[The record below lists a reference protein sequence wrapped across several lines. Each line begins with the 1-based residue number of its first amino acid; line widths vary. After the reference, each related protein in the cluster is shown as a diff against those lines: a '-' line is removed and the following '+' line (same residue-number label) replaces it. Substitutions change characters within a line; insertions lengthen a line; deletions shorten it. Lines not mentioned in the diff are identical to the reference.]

1 MLNSSLVDDYVNWL
15 RKQYR
20 VNNLGDTEEIVTPF
34 TNSIG
39 DNITI
44 YVSSNPDNSI
54 TLTDD
59 FDTLGDL
66 EMMGINL
73 AVSTREKYLKNV
85 LKDYGVQCV
94 DKELFITGSKADFPK
109 MKQRLVE
116 AIIHIDDIFMTRK
129 ENITNIFKE
138 EVYDY
143 FDKNDFG
150 GLKTYRPYGA
160 SGNDYVVDYT
170 IPQKTNR
177 PFRFINFTNT
187 SSFSNIATAGATYGD
202 ISNGQEYSLK
212 NSEFIII
219 YNSKQANPSDKSI
232 NIANQYNLRLIP
244 WDDKK
249 QILTLR

>member
-15 RKQYR
+15 RKQYH
-20 VNNLGDTEEIVTPF
+20 VNKLGNSEEIITPF

-44 YVSSNPDNSI
+44 YVSPNPDGSI

-73 AVSTREKYLKNV
+73 SVPTREKYLKNI
-85 LKDYGVQCV
+85 LKDYEIECV
-94 DKELFITGSKADFPK
+94 DKELFITGDKIDFPK
-109 MKQRLVE
+109 MKQDLVE
-116 AIIHIDDIFMTRK
+116 AIIHIDDLFMTRK
-129 ENITNIFKE
+129 ENVSNIFKE
-138 EVYDY
+138 EVYNY

-150 GLKTYRPYGA
+150 GLKTYKPYGA

-170 IPQKTNR
+170 IPQKNDR

-187 SSFSNIATAGATYGD
+187 SSFSNIATAGAMYGD
-202 ISNGQEYSLK
+202 ISNGQDYNLN

-219 YNSKQANPSDKSI
+219 YNSEQSNPSGKSI
-232 NIANQYNLRLIP
+232 NIAAQYNLKLVP

-249 QILTLR
+249 KILTLK